1 MNDTLPHRAD
11 FLERLNEVL
20 LRELEAV
27 ERVSSVTREEVTS
40 DETRSEGKY
49 DTRATEASYL
59 ARGQAWRI
67 AELRQLVSWCS
78 QLSPVA
84 PSEQRACLGSLLLVE
99 TEACSIYFLAPVG
112 GTSLTLNGEIVRL
125 VSPQSPIG
133 KAVLGLEVDDESHF
147 ESPSGPQSLVL
158 VEVR

>member
-1 MNDTLPHRAD
+1 MSRSLPPRTS
-11 FLERLNEVL
+11 FLET
-20 LRELEAV
+20 LRAQLHQELEAI

-67 AELRQLVSWCS
+67 AQLRQLVSWCS
-78 QLSPVA
+78 QLSDTP
-84 PSEQRACLGSLLLVE
+84 PSTEYACLGSLVLVE
-99 TEACSIYFLAPVG
+99 TDDLFLYFLAPVG
-112 GTSLTLNGEIVRL
+112 GTKITLNERVVRL

-133 KAVLGLEVDDESHF
+133 QTMLGMQVDDEGLF
-147 ESPSGPQSLVL
+147 ESPSGPQPLAL
-158 VEVR
+158 IEVS